1 MEDPLS
7 SLLLA
12 AGIILPVSWLLVCLA
27 ASQWIAEK
35 LSRNRQA
42 VWLREKMGVVGRG
55 RKQSQGEGLLQE
67 GSAVGLREVVVEL
80 Q

>member
-42 VWLREKMGVVGRG
+42 VWLGEKMGVVGRG

-67 GSAVGLREVVVEL
+67 GPAVGLREVVVEL